1 MNDTTLPIKG
11 GRRPTQQQQQPR
23 NKQGSGG
30 RLRPGFGLHDWMQ
43 LLRSAKDLS
52 QRRGAPIR
60 KDITLSEVQ
69 RHNKVYDGWIILRGK
84 VYNIAPYLAYHPG
97 GSAILEKCLGKDAT
111 VLFDKYHSWVNLD
124 NLIGPLL
131 LGYVMIE
138 KKSDYDS
145 DDDEDD
151 GYLKGTNND
160 VENTT
165 VGGSNN
171 IVLPSASNAAASSSS
186 SNNVEN
192 AQELEFAMPKPRPT
206 KGSVISSLLVS
217 NGNNDDDQEEE
228 NEEQLL

>member
-11 GRRPTQQQQQPR
+11 GKRPPQQPR
-23 NKQGSGG
+23 NKQQGG
-30 RLRPGFGLHDWMQ
+30 LRPGFGLHDWIQ

-69 RHNKVYDGWIILRGK
+69 RHNKSYDGWIILRGK
-84 VYNIAPYLAYHPG
+84 VYNIAPYLPYHPG

-138 KKSDYDS
+138 KKSDDDS
-145 DDDEDD
+145 DDDGGGG
-151 GYLKGTNND
+151 GYLKSINSDD
-160 VENTT
+160 VGNTT
-165 VGGSNN
+165 GGSNN
-171 IVLPSASNAAASSSS
+171 IVLPSASNASAAASS

-192 AQELEFAMPKPRPT
+192 AQEIEFAMPKPRPM
-206 KGSVISSLLVS
+206 KGSVVSSLLL
-217 NGNNDDDQEEE
+217 GATDGEEGK
-228 NEEQLL
+228 

>member
-11 GRRPTQQQQQPR
+11 GKRPTQQQQAR
-23 NKQGSGG
+23 NKQQC
-30 RLRPGFGLHDWMQ
+30 LRPGFGLHDWMQ

-60 KDITLSEVQ
+60 RNITISEVKQ
-69 RHNKVYDGWIILRGK
+69 HNKPYDGWIILRGK

-97 GSAILEKCLGKDAT
+97 GSEILEKCLGRDAT
-111 VLFDKYHSWVNLD
+111 ALFDKYHSWVNLD

-145 DDDEDD
+145 DDDGNG
-151 GYLKGTNND
+151 GYLKSINSD
-160 VENTT
+160 VGNPT
-165 VGGSNN
+165 GGSNS
-171 IVLPSASNAAASSSS
+171 IVLPSASNAASLSS
-186 SNNVEN
+186 SNNNEN
-192 AQELEFAMPKPRPT
+192 AQEIEFAMPKPRPT
-206 KGSVISSLLVS
+206 KGSVVSSLLGS
-217 NGNNDDDQEEE
+217 TDNNNDDQEEE

>member
-11 GRRPTQQQQQPR
+11 GKRPPQQQRQPR
-23 NKQGSGG
+23 NKQQG
-30 RLRPGFGLHDWMQ
+30 LRPGFGLHDWIQ

-60 KDITLSEVQ
+60 RNITFSEVKQ
-69 RHNKVYDGWIILRGK
+69 HNKVYDGWIILRGK
-84 VYNIAPYLAYHPG
+84 VYNIAPYLPYHPG

-111 VLFDKYHSWVNLD
+111 ALFDKYHSWVNLD

-171 IVLPSASNAAASSSS
+171 IVLPSARSNAASSSS
-186 SNNVEN
+186 SNKVEN

-206 KGSVISSLLVS
+206 KGSVVSSLLGS
-217 NGNNDDDQEEE
+217 SDNNEEEE

>member
-11 GRRPTQQQQQPR
+11 GKRPPQQQPR
-23 NKQGSGG
+23 NKQGG
-30 RLRPGFGLHDWMQ
+30 LRPGFGLHDWIQ

-60 KDITLSEVQ
+60 RNITLSEVQ
-69 RHNKVYDGWIILRGK
+69 QHNKSYDGWIILRGK
-84 VYNIAPYLAYHPG
+84 VYNIAPYLPYHPG

-111 VLFDKYHSWVNLD
+111 ALFDKYHSWVNLD

-151 GYLKGTNND
+151 GGYLKGTNSD
-160 VENTT
+160 LGHTT

-171 IVLPSASNAAASSSS
+171 IVLPSASNAASSSS
-186 SNNVEN
+186 SNKVEN

>member
-11 GRRPTQQQQQPR
+11 GKRPPQQQQPR
-23 NKQGSGG
+23 NKQQG
-30 RLRPGFGLHDWMQ
+30 LRPGFGLHDWMQ

-97 GSAILEKCLGKDAT
+97 GSAILEKCLGRDAT

-145 DDDEDD
+145 DDDDG
-151 GYLKGTNND
+151 GYLKGANSDD
-160 VENTT
+160 VGNTT
-165 VGGSNN
+165 GSSN
-171 IVLPSASNAAASSSS
+171 IVLPSARNAASSSS
-186 SNNVEN
+186 SNVEN
-192 AQELEFAMPKPRPT
+192 AQEIEFAMPKPRPT
-206 KGSVISSLLVS
+206 KGSVISSLLGS
-217 NGNNDDDQEEE
+217 SDNNEEEE